1 MQSIG
6 NQETSPFK
14 VLAQKYNVTEA
25 QFLLQ
30 WAIQHNY
37 AVLPKSIQI
46 DRMQENFDFDFSID
60 DEDLN
65 YIKTL
70 DKGDS
75 ITWEYGDPLAVK

>member
-6 NQETSPFK
+6 NQESSPFK
-14 VLAQKYNVTEA
+14 VLAEKYNVAEA

-30 WAIQHNY
+30 WAIQNNY

-46 DRMQENFDFDFSID
+46 DRMQENFDFDFEITE
-60 DEDLN
+60 DEMK
-65 YIKTL
+65 YIKAL

-75 ITWEYGDPLAVK
+75 VTWEYTDPLAVK